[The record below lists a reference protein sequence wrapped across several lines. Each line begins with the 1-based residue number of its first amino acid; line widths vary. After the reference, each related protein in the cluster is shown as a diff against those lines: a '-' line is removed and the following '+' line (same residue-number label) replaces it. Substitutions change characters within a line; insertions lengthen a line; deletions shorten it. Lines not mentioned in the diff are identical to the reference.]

1 MQILFV
7 STEAEPFAKSGGL
20 GDVIGSLPKELIK
33 QGADVR
39 VVLPLYKS
47 IKQKYQDKMQFLG
60 EYNVDL
66 AWRNLYC
73 GLYQIDYEGI
83 VYYFLDN
90 ENYFGRES
98 YYGYFDDGE
107 RFAFYSKA
115 VLLMLKNLD
124 WLPEILHCNEWQT
137 ALVPIYLKSEFV
149 SDVFYNRIHTV
160 FTIHNVEYQGLFD
173 SGVAQDLFGISQS
186 YYAIIE
192 YNGIINLLKGAIVC
206 CDKLT
211 TVSPTYAKE
220 LQDPYFSHKLD
231 TVISQYAYKL
241 SGIINGIDEEK
252 YNPETDPLL
261 FVNYTARGI
270 KGKST
275 NKIKLQDRMGLIQD
289 TKIPLI
295 GMVGRLVAHKG
306 IDLIAQDFDALL
318 LKRVQIIILGTGDE
332 VYQDFFLKKAKDY
345 PGRVAVSIHFSPELA
360 NKIYAG
366 SDFFLMPSKSEPCG
380 IAQMISL
387 RYGTIPIVRE
397 TGGLRDSI
405 QAFNPNTH
413 KGNGVTFVHYDKEE
427 LLDAINRGLELF
439 KDTENWETLVA
450 NAFKS
455 DFSWKKSAKNYM
467 NLYLSLQ

>member
-20 GDVIGSLPKELIK
+20 GDVVGSLPKELIK

-39 VVLPLYKS
+39 VVLPLYQS
-47 IKQKYQDKMQFLG
+47 IKQKYQDQLQFLY

-115 VLLMLKNLD
+115 VLLMLKKLD
-124 WLPEILHCNEWQT
+124 WLPKVLHCNEWQT
-137 ALVPIYLKSEFV
+137 SLVPIYLKSELI
-149 SDVFYNRIHTV
+149 SDIFYNDMRTV

-173 SGVAQDLFGISQS
+173 SGVVQDLFGISQS
-186 YYAIIE
+186 HFALIE

-231 TVISQYAYKL
+231 PVISQYAYKFV
-241 SGIINGIDEEK
+241 GIINGIDQEK

-261 FVNYTARGI
+261 FLNYTPRAI
-270 KGKST
+270 KRKSA

-289 TKIPLI
+289 PKIPLV
-295 GMVGRLVAHKG
+295 GMIGRLVAHKG

-318 LKRVQIIILGTGDE
+318 LEQVQIIILGTGDE
-332 VYQDFFLKKAKDY
+332 AYQDFFLKKAQDY

-405 QAFNPNTH
+405 QAFNPNTQ
-413 KGNGVTFVHYDKEE
+413 KGNGVTFVHYEKEE
-427 LLDAINRGLELF
+427 LLYAINRGLELY
-439 KDTENWETLVA
+439 KDPKNWRKLVA

-455 DFSWKKSAKNYM
+455 DFSWKKSANDYM
-467 NLYLSLQ
+467 NLYQSLR